1 MVDAQLTLMVD
12 VQLSL
17 YNLLRCY
24 FYLLINDMH
33 LYLRLLILDVCR
45 YLSFIARRFMIND
58 APLTLMV
65 DAQLT
70 LIVDVQLT
78 LITYC
83 AAISNCR

>member
-24 FYLLINDMH
+24 FYLLINDVH
-33 LYLRLLILDVCR
+33 RYLRLLILDVCR

-70 LIVDVQLT
+70 LMVDALLS
-78 LITYC
+78 LITCC
-83 AAISNCR
+83 ATIYDC